1 MLVERIVSGV
11 TTLGPG
17 KRIAIWVNGCN
28 RACPGC
34 ISPRLQK
41 FDESTEC
48 NIIDILG
55 NYDLVNID
63 GITISGG
70 EPFEQIDDL
79 YDLVC
84 FLNEKNIEDILI
96 YSGYT
101 YSDLLAMNSYK
112 VTSILEKIS
121 VLIDGPYLQELNYND
136 DNLKGS
142 KNQNIIILNKKY
154 EEDYK
159 TYNKNKRDMQVFELG
174 NKIVGVGIPD
184 KKFISEF
191 LKK

>member
-1 MLVERIVSGV
+1 MERIVSGV

-84 FLNEKNIEDILI
+84 YFSGIQIYYLIMVIEKKR
-96 YSGYT
+96 
-101 YSDLLAMNSYK
+101 M
-112 VTSILEKIS
+112 V
-121 VLIDGPYLQELNYND
+121 
-136 DNLKGS
+136 S
-142 KNQNIIILNKKY
+142 KNGAY
-154 EEDYK
+154 
-159 TYNKNKRDMQVFELG
+159 FER
-174 NKIVGVGIPD
+174 I
-184 KKFISEF
+184 
-191 LKK
+191 